1 MRQNRPALARGILTA
16 MHRARRFDEVAV
28 ALQRQGAISGY
39 GQAIGQEAVQVG
51 AAWALRADEMI
62 FPSYRQ
68 TGAALLRGIPLL
80 DLLTYYARLDPCP
93 WDWRGQRFA
102 PWSVPLGSQLAHAV
116 GWAMAEQRN
125 GQKRATLVF
134 FGDGAS
140 SQGETHEAMNFAGVA
155 RVPVI
160 FLCENNGWAI
170 STPFAKQ
177 TRASS
182 LFVRAQGYGMPGY
195 QVDGTDVLEVLDT
208 VTTAREVA
216 LASSG
221 PVFIEAM
228 CYRVGGHT
236 TSDDPSLY
244 RTEQDDAIWALRDP
258 IDRFTRS
265 CIAAQVLDAEG
276 VARIQRR
283 VGREMDGVVT
293 QWLSRHV

>member
-1 MRQNRPALARGILTA
+1 MRETRPALARRILSA

-51 AAWALRADEMI
+51 ATLALSADEMI

-68 TGAALLRGIPLL
+68 TGAALLRGVPLI

-93 WDWRGQRFA
+93 WDWRGVRFA

-116 GWAMAEQRN
+116 GWAMGEQRN
-125 GQKRATLVF
+125 GEKRATLVF

-195 QVDGTDVLEVLDT
+195 QVDGTDVLEVFDR

-221 PVFIEAM
+221 PVLVEAM
-228 CYRVGGHT
+228 CYRMGGHT
-236 TSDDPSLY
+236 TSDDPSIY

-258 IDRFTRS
+258 IDTFTRA
-265 CIAAQVLDAEG
+265 CINAQALDDAG
-276 VARIQRR
+276 VARIQSR
-283 VGREMDGVVT
+283 VRREMDGVVA
-293 QWLSRHV
+293 QWLSRKA

>member
-1 MRQNRPALARGILTA
+1 MRQKRPALARGILTA

-51 AAWALRADEMI
+51 AAWALSADEMI

-68 TGAALLRGIPLL
+68 TGAALLRGVPLL

-93 WDWRGQRFA
+93 WDWRGLRFA

-116 GWAMAEQRN
+116 GWAMGEQRS
-125 GQKRATLVF
+125 GEKRATLVF

-155 RVPVI
+155 RVPVV

-195 QVDGTDVLEVLDT
+195 QVDGTDVLEVLET
-208 VTTAREVA
+208 VTTARDVA

-244 RTEQDDAIWALRDP
+244 RTEQEDAIWRLRDP

-265 CIAAQVLDAEG
+265 CLDTQALDSAG

-283 VGREMDGVVT
+283 VGREMDGVVA
-293 QWLSRHV
+293 QWLSRDV